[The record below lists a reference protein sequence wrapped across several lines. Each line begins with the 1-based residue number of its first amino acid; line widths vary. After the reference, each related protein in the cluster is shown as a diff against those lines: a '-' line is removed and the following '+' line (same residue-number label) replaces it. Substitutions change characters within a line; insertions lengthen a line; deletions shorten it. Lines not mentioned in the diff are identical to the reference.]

1 MTEDKELKGL
11 LKEADKVW
19 ETLKKLP
26 MYKNKSKEDYINYVK
41 SSYYY
46 YQSLSADEK
55 KEFNRVK
62 QEQFK
67 KAIDALDNRKKEKE
81 NARHNNTKCTKTTN

>member
-1 MTEDKELKGL
+1 MAQDKELKKL
-11 LKEADKVW
+11 LAEGEKTW
-19 ETLKKLP
+19 ELLKKLP
-26 MYKNKSKEDYINYVK
+26 MYKNKSKEDYFNYIK

-46 YQSLSADEK
+46 YQSLSEDEK

-67 KAIDALDNRKKEKE
+67 KAIDALDKRKQEK
-81 NARHNNTKCTKTTN
+81 K